1 MVKKNEG
8 LEIFAVSNRID
19 GSINLASLAA
29 IQGGNALIP
38 LFLFPY
44 LLSTL
49 GAEKFSVIA
58 SFEAFS
64 FIILTLSLYSF
75 DVSGLKKIVESSKQD
90 LKCTANTYYSILY
103 ARLLIFSGVA
113 TLSIFFAAFYIPDM
127 MTVFMVWLAFPLG
140 ITLQSSYYY
149 QAKSDNL
156 PLAVFVV
163 IPRMA
168 TILFAILFLNKESS
182 VLFASILVSLSY
194 LMSGLVSIIYLLF
207 SLGFISPFRL
217 LRKSIVLIKEGYYI
231 FFGGVS
237 VLLYRGSNT
246 LLLNGLG
253 GSPVAI
259 SSYAIAEKYIKMIQ
273 AVTFPL
279 TQVYAVRAV
288 RALASQKLP
297 EKINSTLWNNTKY
310 QVVISSALSVS
321 VLLVSEVL
329 CSNQIWD
336 QTREI
341 RNLLALMLFSVLFGT
356 INYMYGTIGLSS
368 LGQERVYARVV
379 FIAGITTVIVSS
391 GLIVFI
397 SAVGAAIAYAFGE
410 IFLTFLLLRVIRKL
424 C

>member
-1 MVKKNEG
+1 M
-8 LEIFAVSNRID
+8 
-19 GSINLASLAA
+19 
-29 IQGGNALIP
+29 
-38 LFLFPY
+38 
-44 LLSTL
+44 
-49 GAEKFSVIA
+49 
-58 SFEAFS
+58 
-64 FIILTLSLYSF
+64 
-75 DVSGLKKIVESSKQD
+75 
-90 LKCTANTYYSILY
+90 
-103 ARLLIFSGVA
+103 
-113 TLSIFFAAFYIPDM
+113 
-127 MTVFMVWLAFPLG
+127 
-140 ITLQSSYYY
+140 
-149 QAKSDNL
+149 
-156 PLAVFVV
+156 
-163 IPRMA
+163 
-168 TILFAILFLNKESS
+168 
-182 VLFASILVSLSY
+182 
-194 LMSGLVSIIYLLF
+194 
-207 SLGFISPFRL
+207 
-217 LRKSIVLIKEGYYI
+217 
-231 FFGGVS
+231 
-237 VLLYRGSNT
+237 LLYRGSNT

-253 GSPVAI
+253 ASPVAI